1 MNYIYDIF
9 LNYNSLVY
17 EMFEWNKEDKIFH
30 IRKIPFIVINSFD
43 LYNLIN
49 KKIIVNSNFL
59 TKIYRKTEV
68 FNKKIIVNS
77 NFLTKIYRKTEVFNK
92 KDTYYLDYCFL
103 TTDKNEVV
111 AFKMDKNGLIK
122 EYSKLLVEE
131 EIEVL
136 NYSDSLSPQIIEYNI
151 ISDKKQMY
159 FRTRN
164 ENKIKKFIYKELKL
178 IQNDPDKINFLYL
191 ECFGKTENQNTL
203 NMFYHQL
210 EKNWEEIYIKVYN
223 FLKMIT
229 VKR

>member
-43 LYNLIN
+43 FDNLI
-49 KKIIVNSNFL
+49 
-59 TKIYRKTEV
+59 
-68 FNKKIIVNS
+68 NKKIIVNS

>member
-17 EMFEWNKEDKIFH
+17 EIFEWNKEDKIFH

-49 KKIIVNSNFL
+49 KKIIVNN
-59 TKIYRKTEV
+59 
-68 FNKKIIVNS
+68 

-103 TTDKNEVV
+103 ATDKNEVV

>member
-17 EMFEWNKEDKIFH
+17 EIFDWNKEDKIFH

-49 KKIIVNSNFL
+49 KKIIVNN
-59 TKIYRKTEV
+59 
-68 FNKKIIVNS
+68 

-210 EKNWEEIYIKVYN
+210 EKNWEEIYVKVYN